1 MSQATPPDTTG
12 DSPVIVSGPYLEH
25 FAQLASPVLD
35 LAATLATSHELEA
48 DDENVSFLRTR
59 LPTPPTDLDSST
71 ADFIDSGMSQTTQM
85 PTSATI
91 PPLRDARTGQ
101 VISRTGSESQRR
113 TQNLTVPQQATSHS
127 TNAEHTWASRTFG
140 HNYPGYAGWAPGSSD
155 EEEEPIPISSNNTQ
169 SSAQVYNEWSS
180 RMRELRAARSTR
192 GDLSQL
198 LEQVIETQN
207 ELDAYMRPTRE
218 ARQALQTAA
227 RSRNHLPLPQYLLE
241 RERHGED
248 NEDNDRRRPQ
258 RNHDRNAMIL
268 EQQRQQQ
275 QQQQRQQQ
283 RQQQLLTEMQ
293 QRVSRAQNDSHR
305 QRSTDMPSPGARLKP
320 LEDAIKYLGYIRS
333 QATEEERIEAAMDA
347 GLLHEGKPQ
356 EWNDFVCHT
365 IHIEPPPESSWL
377 KPGGSFAGTQRAAG
391 AACLHLPYLARG
403 PHLEASSR
411 RRMRS
416 ERLYQEE
423 FERATTYAAAR
434 TSNPG
439 RNRALYST
447 ELLNPQSLGEK
458 PHDGEEW
465 PVKVVIHGVNYSDMT
480 LTGTMEASNVPD
492 KTSPSHESS
501 ITTYLEGE
509 IIDFN
514 LHSLETKTFNANAR
528 VDGTYWRKL
537 EPFKQLSDEQ
547 MVKNLLSKSWIND
560 VLMKNWVLMRWKG
573 RERRP
578 ALYDDRLTFVIQKNV
593 LSSRQM
599 HNPRSPSVA
608 FTTCR

>member
-1 MSQATPPDTTG
+1 MSQAISSDTTD
-12 DSPVIVSGPYLEH
+12 DSSLEASGPYLEQL
-25 FAQLASPVLD
+25 AQLATPVLD
-35 LAATLATSHELEA
+35 LAATLATPHEQEA

-59 LPTPPTDLDSST
+59 LPTPPADLDGST
-71 ADFIDSGMSQTTQM
+71 ADFVESGMPRTTRS

-101 VISRTGSESQRR
+101 VISRTNPESQRR
-113 TQNLTVPQQATSHS
+113 TRHSTAAQQATGYG
-127 TNAEHTWASRTFG
+127 TTAEQTWSSRTFG
-140 HNYPGYAGWAPGSSD
+140 HNYPAYAGWAPGSSD
-155 EEEEPIPISSNNTQ
+155 EEEEPMPALSNSTQ

-192 GDLSQL
+192 GDLSHL

-207 ELDAYMRPTRE
+207 ELDAYMRPARE
-218 ARQALQTAA
+218 ARQALQGVT
-227 RSRNHLPLPQYLLE
+227 RSRTHLPLPQYLLD
-241 RERHGED
+241 RERHGEE
-248 NEDNDRRRPQ
+248 NEDNDRQGSQ
-258 RNHDRNAMIL
+258 RNHARNTMIL
-268 EQQRQQQ
+268 QQQQQQ
-275 QQQQRQQQ
+275 QQQQRRHQQ

-293 QRVSRAQNDSHR
+293 QRVSRAQNDSQR
-305 QRSTDMPSPGARLKP
+305 QRNTDISSPGAKLKP
-320 LEDAIKYLGYIRS
+320 LEDAIKYLGHIKTY
-333 QATEEERIEAAMDA
+333 ATEEERIEAAVDA

-356 EWNDFVCHT
+356 DWNDFICQPT
-365 IHIEPPPESSWL
+365 YIEPPPESSWL

-391 AACLHLPYLARG
+391 ATCMHLPYLARG
-403 PHLEASSR
+403 IHPEASSR

-423 FERATTYAAAR
+423 FQRPNTHAFVQT
-434 TSNPG
+434 NPG
-439 RNRALYST
+439 RNRVVYTT
-447 ELLNPQSLGEK
+447 ELLNPQSVGEK
-458 PHDGEEW
+458 PHDDEEW
-465 PVKVVIHGVNYSDMT
+465 PVKVVIHGVDYSNMT

-514 LHSLETKTFNANAR
+514 LHSLETKTFNNANAR

-537 EPFKQLSDEQ
+537 EPFKQFSDEQ

-573 RERRP
+573 KEFYA
-578 ALYDDRLTFVIQKNV
+578 ALYDDKLTLVIQKNA
-593 LSSRQM
+593 SSSLPM
-599 HNPRSPSVA
+599 HNRRSPSVA
-608 FTTCR
+608 STTCR

>member
-1 MSQATPPDTTG
+1 MSQTTPSHPTDEA
-12 DSPVIVSGPYLEH
+12 SVAAAGPYLEQL
-25 FAQLASPVLD
+25 AQLASPVLD
-35 LAATLATSHELEA
+35 LAATLATPHEQEA
-48 DDENVSFLRTR
+48 DEENVSFLRTR
-59 LPTPPTDLDSST
+59 LPTPPHEFDRR
-71 ADFIDSGMSQTTQM
+71 ADFSEVGMPWTTRI

-101 VISRTGSESQRR
+101 VISRTDSESQRR
-113 TQNLTVPQQATSHS
+113 ARHLMAAQQATSHG
-127 TNAEHTWASRTFG
+127 TNAEPTWTSRTFG
-140 HNYPGYAGWAPGSSD
+140 HNYPAYAGWAPGSSD
-155 EEEEPIPISSNNTQ
+155 EEEEPQPVLPNNTQ
-169 SSAQVYNEWSS
+169 SSAQVYNEWST

-192 GDLSQL
+192 GDLSHL

-207 ELDAYMRPTRE
+207 ELDAFIRPTRE
-218 ARQALQTAA
+218 ARQAVQDAN
-227 RSRNHLPLPQYLLE
+227 RSRTHLPLPQYLLD
-241 RERHGED
+241 RERRGEE
-248 NEDNDRRRPQ
+248 NEDNDRRSSQ
-258 RNHDRNAMIL
+258 RNHARNNMIL
-268 EQQRQQQ
+268 QQQ
-275 QQQQRQQQ
+275 QQHQQQQRSHQQ

-305 QRSTDMPSPGARLKP
+305 QRSTDASSPGARLKP
-320 LEDAIKYLGYIRS
+320 LEDAIKYLGYIRTY
-333 QATEEERIEAAMDA
+333 ATEEERIEAAVDA

-356 EWNDFVCHT
+356 DWSDFVCQPKY
-365 IHIEPPPESSWL
+365 IEPPPQSSWL

-391 AACLHLPYLARG
+391 AACMHLPYLARG
-403 PHLEASSR
+403 IHPEASSR

-423 FERATTYAAAR
+423 FQRANTHGIVQT
-434 TSNPG
+434 NPG
-439 RNRALYST
+439 RNRVVYTT

-465 PVKVVIHGVNYSDMT
+465 PVKVVIHGVDYSNMT

-528 VDGTYWRKL
+528 IDGTYWRKL
-537 EPFKQLSDEQ
+537 EPFKQFSDEQ
-547 MVKNLLSKSWIND
+547 VVKNLLSKSWIND

-573 RERRP
+573 R
-578 ALYDDRLTFVIQKNV
+578 
-593 LSSRQM
+593 
-599 HNPRSPSVA
+599 SVRH
-608 FTTCR
+608 CYRMID

>member
-1 MSQATPPDTTG
+1 MSQAIAPNTT
-12 DSPVIVSGPYLEH
+12 DEPSVAASGPYLEQL
-25 FAQLASPVLD
+25 AQLASPVLD
-35 LAATLATSHELEA
+35 LAATLATPHEQEA

-59 LPTPPTDLDSST
+59 LPAPPTDFDDST
-71 ADFIDSGMSQTTQM
+71 ADFVDPGMSRTRQM
-85 PTSATI
+85 PSPATI

-101 VISRTGSESQRR
+101 VISRTDSESQRR
-113 TQNLTVPQQATSHS
+113 TRHSTAAQQASSHGTSV
-127 TNAEHTWASRTFG
+127 EQPWASRTFG

-155 EEEEPIPISSNNTQ
+155 EEEEPFPVLSNNTQ

-192 GDLSQL
+192 GDLSHL

-218 ARQALQTAA
+218 ARQALQGAN
-227 RSRNHLPLPQYLLE
+227 RSRTHLPLPQYLLD
-241 RERHGED
+241 RERHGEE
-248 NEDNDRRRPQ
+248 NEDNDRRRSQ
-258 RNHDRNAMIL
+258 RTHDRNAMII
-268 EQQRQQQ
+268 QQQQQQQ

-305 QRSTDMPSPGARLKP
+305 QRNTDISSPGARLKP
-320 LEDAIKYLGYIRS
+320 LEDAIKYLGYIRTY
-333 QATEEERIEAAMDA
+333 ATEEERIEAAMDA
-347 GLLHEGKPQ
+347 GFLHEGKPQ
-356 EWNDFVCHT
+356 DWNDFICHPT
-365 IHIEPPPESSWL
+365 YIEPPPESSWL

-391 AACLHLPYLARG
+391 AACMHLPYLARG
-403 PHLEASSR
+403 NHPEASSR

-416 ERLYQEE
+416 ERWYQEE
-423 FERATTYAAAR
+423 FERATTHTSAR
-434 TSNPG
+434 TSTTG
-439 RNRALYST
+439 RNRAVYST

-465 PVKVVIHGVNYSDMT
+465 PVKVVIHGVDYSNMT

-537 EPFKQLSDEQ
+537 EPFKQFSDEQ

-573 RERRP
+573 KS
-578 ALYDDRLTFVIQKNV
+578 VIQ
-593 LSSRQM
+593 RYTM
-599 HNPRSPSVA
+599 ID
-608 FTTCR
+608 